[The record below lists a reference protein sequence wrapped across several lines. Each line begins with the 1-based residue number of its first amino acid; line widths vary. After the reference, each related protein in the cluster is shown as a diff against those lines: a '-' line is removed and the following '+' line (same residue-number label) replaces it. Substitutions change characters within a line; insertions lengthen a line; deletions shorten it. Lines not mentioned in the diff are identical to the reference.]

1 MIGRS
6 YWVSKASELVKK
18 LIEKRKLNNKK
29 HRAKIVDKVGIDKL
43 VCQFIKKIEQVS
55 TESTNVLAFEA
66 GIEEAAKWLFNYLK
80 SIDSGVN
87 FTLKW
92 ADESNVSNWQDLTI
106 DGVYIKWSDRY
117 QCTNPTISAE
127 LYIDVMYLML
137 NGFLDED

>member
-1 MIGRS
+1 MS
-6 YWVSKASELVKK
+6 QASEYVKK

-66 GIEEAAKWLFNYLK
+66 GIEEAAKWLLNYLK
-80 SIDSGVN
+80 SIDSGVDL
-87 FTLKW
+87 TLKW
-92 ADESNVSNWQDLTI
+92 ADELNVSNWQDLTI
-106 DGVYIKWSDRY
+106 DGVYIKWSDHY
-117 QCTNPTISAE
+117 QRINPTINAE